1 MVKVQLQC
9 SGQHQKQNKQFLEC
23 VASPCG
29 VIFFFLF
36 FFSFLLLLFRS
47 SGKCLSRSSSSLIRE
62 HAC

>member
-29 VIFFFLF
+29 VIFFSLFSLF
-36 FFSFLLLLFRS
+36 FFSVVVVQ
-47 SGKCLSRSSSSLIRE
+47 I
-62 HAC
+62 